1 MMKRSALFALIA
13 LAVLAPLSAKNNDV
27 SVRIG
32 AEATFADNFNQIGAG
47 PLIDFN
53 VAINKNFDFE
63 AYLLWTPFFTPE
75 VVAGSLY
82 GELDLYYHIALK
94 NKVSLH
100 PAICVSDYMW
110 LDPMLNVVLVE
121 PSLKLDVKNVF
132 VKLCVPL
139 VVVPEFTPTAYV
151 EPGIHLNQFTVK
163 LRASA
168 VLDPMAFQYLRWWA
182 DYAFGK
188 NDIYAYGEI
197 SGFGEDQ
204 EISYN
209 QYIGFYIGL

>member
-1 MMKRSALFALIA
+1 MKRIALIA
-13 LAVLAPLSAKNNDV
+13 LVAIAVLAPLSAKNDDV

-32 AEATFADNFNQIGAG
+32 AEATLANNFSQIGAG
-47 PLIDFN
+47 PLIDLN

-63 AYLLWTPFFTPE
+63 AYLLWTPFFMPE

-110 LDPMLNVVLVE
+110 LNPMSNTVLVE
-121 PSLKLDVKNVF
+121 PSIKLDVKNAF

-139 VVVPEFTPTAYV
+139 VVVPDFMPTAYL

-163 LRASA
+163 LRASM
-168 VLDPMAFQYLRWWA
+168 VIDPAAFQYVRWWA

-188 NDIYAYGEI
+188 HDVYAYGEI
-197 SGFGEDQ
+197 SGFGEGQD
-204 EISYN
+204 IMYS